1 MKFSCEKALLQNA
14 ILTASR
20 AVSPKSTIPALE
32 GLLLEAED
40 SGTVFL
46 TGYNQETGI
55 RSAIQA
61 DVTEAGSMVLSARLF
76 GEIVRKMPDDTLLFQ
91 EEALKV
97 HIACGMSE
105 FDLMGIDPEDFP
117 ELPTVE
123 YQNSLSIPE
132 QTLRAM
138 IGQTLFAV
146 SDDESRP
153 VHTGSLFVVDEEGL
167 TMVAVDGFRLALRR
181 EPVAEKNGTFEF
193 VVPGASL
200 SEVEKICRE
209 TDELVGIHQGA
220 RHILFKIG
228 STILISRRL
237 EGEFLAWR
245 QAIPRNNPIKVTA
258 NTKQLLACI
267 DRVSLIVS
275 EKLKSPLRCV
285 IGEGEIDMT
294 TKTALGNAHDCCP
307 VGGQRKRP
315 GDRVQQQV
323 HDGCPE
329 GGSQR
334 SSDPGA
340 VQPHHPCI
348 IVPAEGGGEFPVHGP
363 PRPPQS
369 RFLSKITASYFAS
382 PFPPCFLLPKGTR
395 PAGGRA
401 VTSVSTRGPQARY
414 QVRSTSFPTPP
425 HQSGSPRGRT
435 SSLWGSFPH
444 FFPRNGAPAG

>member
-181 EPVAEKNGTFEF
+181 EPVAKKNGTFEF

-307 VGGQRKRP
+307 VEGNGNGLEIGFNNKYMMDALKAAP
-315 GDRVQQQV
+315 KDQV
-323 HDGCPE
+323 TLE
-329 GGSQR
+329 L
-334 SSDPGA
+334 SSPIT
-340 VQPHHPCI
+340 PCI
-348 IVPAEGGGEFPVHGP
+348 IVPAEGEENFLFMVLPV
-363 PRPPQS
+363 RLKAD
-369 RFLSKITASYFAS
+369 F
-382 PFPPCFLLPKGTR
+382 
-395 PAGGRA
+395 
-401 VTSVSTRGPQARY
+401 
-414 QVRSTSFPTPP
+414 
-425 HQSGSPRGRT
+425 
-435 SSLWGSFPH
+435 
-444 FFPRNGAPAG
+444 

>member
-91 EEALKV
+91 E
-97 HIACGMSE
+97 
-105 FDLMGIDPEDFP
+105 

-307 VGGQRKRP
+307 VEGNGNGLEIGFNNKYMMDALKAAP
-315 GDRVQQQV
+315 KDQV
-323 HDGCPE
+323 TLE
-329 GGSQR
+329 L
-334 SSDPGA
+334 SSPIT
-340 VQPHHPCI
+340 PCI
-348 IVPAEGGGEFPVHGP
+348 IVPAEGEENFLFMVLPV
-363 PRPPQS
+363 RLKAD
-369 RFLSKITASYFAS
+369 F
-382 PFPPCFLLPKGTR
+382 
-395 PAGGRA
+395 
-401 VTSVSTRGPQARY
+401 
-414 QVRSTSFPTPP
+414 
-425 HQSGSPRGRT
+425 
-435 SSLWGSFPH
+435 
-444 FFPRNGAPAG
+444 